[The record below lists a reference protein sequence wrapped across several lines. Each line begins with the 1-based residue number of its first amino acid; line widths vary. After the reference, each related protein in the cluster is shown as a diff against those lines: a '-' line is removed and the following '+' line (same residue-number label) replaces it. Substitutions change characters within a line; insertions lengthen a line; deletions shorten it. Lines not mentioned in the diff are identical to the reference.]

1 MAKTKRWCVLVV
13 LLCGLSGSPYSDA
26 GRRNNLGVPAVKGLP
41 TLVGIGLT
49 DLSKI
54 RREGGAVLPPG
65 SGITAIVVA
74 QLTILNNKSSVS

>member
-49 DLSKI
+49 DMSKI
-54 RREGGAVLPPG
+54 RGRGHCAPG